1 MGGQA
6 ASGWDLSCKWVGLK
20 LQVGCKNQQKIL
32 IGLLDVMWVVLSV
45 HAPGGGSGRFFLRS
59 VKKKKRTRQWRLS
72 RVEEVSVMY
81 KYIFCLFCFVKLKSI
96 TSCE

>member
-1 MGGQA
+1 MNGGRSQRQLGGQA

-20 LQVGCKNQQKIL
+20 LQVGCKIQQKIL

-59 VKKKKRTRQWRLS
+59 VKKKNEQDSGGCPEWKR
-72 RVEEVSVMY
+72 
-81 KYIFCLFCFVKLKSI
+81 
-96 TSCE
+96 